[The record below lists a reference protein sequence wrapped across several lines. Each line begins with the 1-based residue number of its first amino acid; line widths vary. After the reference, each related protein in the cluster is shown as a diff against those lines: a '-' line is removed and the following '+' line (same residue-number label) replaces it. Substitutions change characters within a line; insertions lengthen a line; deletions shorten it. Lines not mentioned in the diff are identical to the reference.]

1 MNNVEKAFTHRL
13 YCPRKQ
19 LVKQAI
25 GAAFPAVIVALQFA
39 KNYATASAP
48 PPRRALARLE

>member
-13 YCPRKQ
+13 YCPRNQ

-25 GAAFPAVIVALQFA
+25 DAAFPAVIVAHQFDE
-39 KNYATASAP
+39 N
-48 PPRRALARLE
+48 